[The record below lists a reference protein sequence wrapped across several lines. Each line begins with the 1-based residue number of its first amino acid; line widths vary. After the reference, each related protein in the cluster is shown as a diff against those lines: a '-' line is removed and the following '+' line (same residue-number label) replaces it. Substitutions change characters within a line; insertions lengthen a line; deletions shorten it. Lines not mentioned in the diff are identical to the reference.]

1 MSQINLQEKIFVNF
15 ATTKHNRS
23 ALEKYINK
31 LKLYKLLN
39 FLSQYNKNLISQNEF
54 CSQF

>member
-31 LKLYKLLN
+31 LKLYKSLN
-39 FLSQYNKNLISQNEF
+39 FLSQDNKNLISQNEF
-54 CSQF
+54 C